1 MNEDIEIVRGSGNV
15 FRDFGHPN
23 AYVEQTKAILTAKI
37 IGVLDDKKLSTRQ
50 AEAAT
55 GVNHSEFVR
64 IRRVKLDCFTI
75 GRLISILNR
84 LDQRVK
90 VAVMVRVAAEKERA
104 SLDVRGKEAFAS
116 GQSILLDCLGEG
128 VKGPLCIEEQP
139 YWAEFCNTLPLSSK
153 RRNDCF
159 LNQRGRIISSCTCT
173 GWLAKDRCNP
183 CAPGAGEDDHW

>member
-1 MNEDIEIVRGSGNV
+1 MHLVTSI
-15 FRDFGHPN
+15 
-23 AYVEQTKAILTAKI
+23 AKLLAPVAP
-37 IGVLDDKKLSTRQ
+37 GV
-50 AEAAT
+50 A
-55 GVNHSEFVR
+55 
-64 IRRVKLDCFTI
+64 
-75 GRLISILNR
+75 ILNR

-139 YWAEFCNTLPLSSK
+139 YWAEFCNAPPLSSK

-159 LNQRGRIISSCTCT
+159 LNQRRRILSFFTSTR
-173 GWLAKDRCNP
+173 WLANDRCNP
-183 CAPGAGEDDHW
+183 RAPSAGEDVVR